1 MTWTK
6 RVLRESG
13 HRVQGS
19 PSPGLGTGVCF
30 QWSKG
35 HANVTF
41 YYHQENPTLK
51 SERKSGTNI
60 LQSASPSTHPP
71 SCTKGLH
78 QLLFRVV
85 GSQRG

>member
-6 RVLRESG
+6 RALRESG

-19 PSPGLGTGVCF
+19 PSSGLGTGVCF

-41 YYHQENPTLK
+41 YYHQENPILK
-51 SERKSGTNI
+51 SEHKSGTNI
-60 LQSASPSTHPP
+60 LQSASLSTHPP
-71 SCTKGLH
+71 SCTEGLH
-78 QLLFRVV
+78 
-85 GSQRG
+85 